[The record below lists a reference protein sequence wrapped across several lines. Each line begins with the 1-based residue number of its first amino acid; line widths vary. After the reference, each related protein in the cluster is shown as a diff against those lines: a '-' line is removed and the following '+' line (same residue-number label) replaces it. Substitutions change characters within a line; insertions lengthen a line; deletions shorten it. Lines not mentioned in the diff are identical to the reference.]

1 MIDTAGGST
10 SATPDGEAA
19 IPASPSPHVVHVAC
33 PCPGTPHPYD
43 VVTLRPVVTNRMGM
57 ATSTVLRLAAGDE
70 IAMQSELG
78 LVFLRYGIARWT
90 FTDRTG
96 PVEIGEPVD
105 TALVERWLPFGQGG
119 FEVLEA
125 ANALYGEDVFRP
137 FVRKFSTRSPDGPA
151 PTSTSAP
158 SNSGKTPPRRSKRSS
173 GRPSDGKLSVVRTV

>member
-10 SATPDGEAA
+10 SVTVGEGA
-19 IPASPSPHVVHVAC
+19 IPPSPAPHVVHLAC

-43 VVTLRPVVTNRMGM
+43 VVTLRPTVTNRMGM

-70 IAMQSELG
+70 VAMQSELG
-78 LVFLRYGIARWT
+78 LVFLRYGISDWT
-90 FTDRTG
+90 FADRAG

-105 TALVERWLPFGQGG
+105 TALIERWLPFSRGG

-137 FVRKFSTRSPDGPA
+137 FVRKFSTRSPDGPE
-151 PTSTSAP
+151 PISTSAT
-158 SNSGKTPPRRSKRSS
+158 NGSGKTHRKPSKRSS
-173 GRPSDGKLSVVRTV
+173 GRTSDGKLSVVPIE

>member
-10 SATPDGEAA
+10 SATVGEGA
-19 IPASPSPHVVHVAC
+19 IPPSPAPHVVHLAC
-33 PCPGTPHPYD
+33 PCPDRPHAFD
-43 VVTLRPVVTNRMGM
+43 VVTLRPMVTNRMGM

-78 LVFLRYGIARWT
+78 LVFLRYGISHWT
-90 FTDRTG
+90 FTDRSG
-96 PVEIGEPVD
+96 PVEVGEPVD
-105 TALVERWLPFGQGG
+105 TALIERWLPFSAGG

-151 PTSTSAP
+151 PTSISAP
-158 SNSGKTPPRRSKRSS
+158 NNSGKTPRRHSKRSS
-173 GRPSDGKLSVVRTV
+173 ARTSDGKPSVVLTA